1 MIADMKANKKKL
13 SPIVAEF
20 FFRRKKLNNS
30 LVFISVL
37 FQRLSATHYFI
48 IKIPNKREL
57 QQIASNLFDTEFED
71 FMKPYMDCRKSH
83 IS

>member
-1 MIADMKANKKKL
+1 MLTKFTCTSKIHSNQSINGREKVGIKKL
-13 SPIVAEF
+13 KNPDA
-20 FFRRKKLNNS
+20 
-30 LVFISVL
+30 FIDYS
-37 FQRLSATHYFI
+37 QSARHYFI